1 MLFLTLLET
10 VFPPIPSELI
20 MPLAGYLVAQ
30 ERMAMVAVIV
40 AGTAGSVVG
49 ALLLY
54 WFGAR
59 LGEERL
65 KAFAD
70 RHGRWLTLSRQDVE
84 RAGAWFGRH
93 GGWAVFVCRLIPG
106 LRSLISI
113 PAGIHRM
120 PMARFIAFTTAG
132 SAAWT
137 ALLVYAG
144 FALGPNFERRGLH
157 RPRHQRRPRAG
168 VGAVR
173 LAGPAAQGRAA
184 GLTERRVSRR
194 VVPPQPTAAG
204 GQRRRACR
212 IASSATAPMAAAQP
226 SVLAWRERRT
236 SSARPSM
243 TLMRSAPRSISQWRR
258 SFSL

>member
-1 MLFLTLLET
+1 MGNWVTNIIVAMGPWGVLFLTLLET

-20 MPLAGYLVAQ
+20 MPLAGYLVSQ
-30 ERMAMVAVIV
+30 ERMGMVAVIL
-40 AGTAGSVVG
+40 AGTVGSVAG

-54 WFGAR
+54 WFGAK

-132 SAAWT
+132 SLAWT

-144 FALGPNFERRGLH
+144 YALGRNFERVGEYIGPVTNVVLGVVLVLYLWRVV
-157 RPRHQRRPRAG
+157 RHKGAPRA
-168 VGAVR
+168 
-173 LAGPAAQGRAA
+173 
-184 GLTERRVSRR
+184 
-194 VVPPQPTAAG
+194 
-204 GQRRRACR
+204 
-212 IASSATAPMAAAQP
+212 
-226 SVLAWRERRT
+226 
-236 SSARPSM
+236 
-243 TLMRSAPRSISQWRR
+243 
-258 SFSL
+258 